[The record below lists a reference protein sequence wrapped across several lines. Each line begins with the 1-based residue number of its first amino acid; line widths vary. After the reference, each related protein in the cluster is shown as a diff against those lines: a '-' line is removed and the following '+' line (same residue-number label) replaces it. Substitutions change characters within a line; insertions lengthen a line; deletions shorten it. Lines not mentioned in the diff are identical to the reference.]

1 MVSTKINFAFMKS
14 LARGHISKLRR
25 AHPSADVTKML
36 DRLNRSVKLLD
47 DCGGMGFR
55 VTFASR
61 QAMAG
66 PARAR
71 KAKSKA
77 AKRK

>member
-14 LARGHISKLRR
+14 LARGHISKLKR

-47 DCGGMGFR
+47 DCGGMGFN

-61 QAMAG
+61 RAMAG
-66 PARAR
+66 PSAR

>member
-14 LARGHISKLRR
+14 LAKGHISKLKR
-25 AHPSADVTKML
+25 AHPTADVTKML

-47 DCGGMGFR
+47 DCGGMGFN
-55 VTFASR
+55 VTFASKR
-61 QAMAG
+61 AMMG
-66 PARAR
+66 PSRAR

-77 AKRK
+77 AKRN

>member
-14 LARGHISKLRR
+14 LAKGHISKLKR

-47 DCGGMGFR
+47 DCGGMGFN
-55 VTFASR
+55 VTFASKR
-61 QAMAG
+61 AMMGPSRAG
-66 PARAR
+66 
-71 KAKSKA
+71 KAKRRA
-77 AKRK
+77 AKRN